1 MPFSTKRHE
10 IERDAHTHTRH
21 QFRDRTERLDP
32 SAVTQDPRSIMR
44 TNTAHARRRRRCT
57 VCCVPSATQP
67 YGGLVPPPTG
77 KLSSVLRTRRP
88 LSSPMLRAC
97 QGFSVRVAHHLEKQQ
112 TRHGNLFLPSLP
124 RRYTNKVVR
133 WVSKPT
139 GLFRGGQCPRQ
150 ASQLVALPRDLPNRA
165 SGSISPL
172 FGRLPPPKPSAAR
185 VAQAINTYRP
195 GSKKRRAT
203 QRRHP
208 SQMPGPPGK
217 RWDATPTSTT
227 PPQPQPCDPEAK
239 TQHSARHGHTPPP
252 LPHSSDGTL

>member
-1 MPFSTKRHE
+1 
-10 IERDAHTHTRH
+10 
-21 QFRDRTERLDP
+21 
-32 SAVTQDPRSIMR
+32 
-44 TNTAHARRRRRCT
+44 
-57 VCCVPSATQP
+57 
-67 YGGLVPPPTG
+67 
-77 KLSSVLRTRRP
+77 
-88 LSSPMLRAC
+88 MLRAC

-252 LPHSSDGTL
+252 PPALVRWYVVAEPTFFADSFRYSMPPYTTTPQVPGPLRRESASHHMVLRTTSAR